1 MFRWLRVIVCSG
13 CLIWVGEAQSTELRA
28 QSNVALAN
36 PPAAVA
42 ARDMNWDF
50 IPDLVVANTAA
61 NTITVNSL
69 NSFGSMD
76 ATFDYVVGSGPV
88 ALALADYSGDGY
100 IDIAVA
106 NQTAGTISVLN
117 NKAVAGAEF
126 NPAASYAAGNTPVA
140 MVAGLFNSDLFYDLV
155 VVNQTNNSVTL
166 LLNSGTGSFPTMVTY
181 GVGASPSAVVAADF
195 DGNGSL
201 DLAVANQG
209 DNTVSLLLNNGSGG
223 FAAALT
229 YAVGSSP
236 SAIAALDMDRNGTMD
251 LAITHS
257 TAATL
262 SLLSNNGSA
271 IFAFA
276 ASYSVGVNPVAVVAV
291 DMNGDGYADLA
302 VANAGSGTMSLLEN
316 NRNGAFAVGQTAAV
330 GSTPV
335 SIVAAD
341 IDVDGDS
348 DLLIANAGSS
358 NLSIL
363 TNDTDFRPAPFQ
375 FTDQVDIARN
385 AVVESNVITLTGM
398 TGWGRI
404 TVSRGEYT
412 VSTDSGLTW
421 SPWSSTSPL
430 AVTAGDKVKLRV
442 TASAQGYT
450 RVDVDVLIG
459 GVLDTFS
466 VRTFGDSVPDP
477 FLFVDQT
484 GVALST
490 ILSSNVITV
499 TGIDIDVAISVVG
512 GSYSLN
518 GGAFTPAPG
527 FVRNNDTVQLR
538 VTSAPLRGEAVN
550 VALYIGGV
558 TDTFTITTAAAAS
571 SGGGGGGSLGL
582 MQLLLLLPLLWR
594 LYNPSR

>member
-1 MFRWLRVIVCSG
+1 MCSG
-13 CLIWVGEAQSTELRA
+13 CLIWVGEAQSTELRT

-61 NTITVNSL
+61 NTITVISL
-69 NSFGSMD
+69 NGFGAMES
-76 ATFDYVVGSGPV
+76 TLDYAVGNGPV
-88 ALALADYSGDGY
+88 ALALADYSGNGY

-106 NQTAGTISVLN
+106 NQAAGTISVLN
-117 NKAVAGAEF
+117 NKAVSGAEF
-126 NPAASYAAGNTPVA
+126 NPATSYAAGNTPVA
-140 MVAGLFNSDLFYDLV
+140 MVAGLFNNDLFYDLV
-155 VVNQTNNSVTL
+155 VVNQTSNSVTV
-166 LLNSGTGSFPTMVTY
+166 LLNSGTGSFPATASY
-181 GVGASPSAVVAADF
+181 GVGSSPRAVVAADF
-195 DGNGSL
+195 DGNGAL
-201 DLAVANQG
+201 DLAVINQG
-209 DNTVSLLLNNGSGG
+209 DNSVSVLLNNGSGG
-223 FAAALT
+223 FAAPLT

-251 LAITHS
+251 LAITHAT
-257 TAATL
+257 TAAL
-262 SLLSNNGSA
+262 SLLSNNGSG

-291 DMNGDGYADLA
+291 DMNGDGYDDLA
-302 VANAGSGTMSLLEN
+302 IANAGSDTVSLLEN
-316 NRNGAFAVGQTAAV
+316 NRNGAFAAGQMAAV
-330 GSTPV
+330 GTTPV

-348 DLLIANAGSS
+348 DLLVANTASN
-358 NLSIL
+358 NLSL
-363 TNDTDFRPAPFQ
+363 LLNDTDFRPSPFQ
-375 FTDQVDIARN
+375 FSDQVNVALN
-385 AVVESNVITLTGM
+385 AVVESDVITLTGM

-404 TVSRGEYT
+404 TVSQGEYA

-421 SPWSSTSPL
+421 SPWSATSPT
-430 AVTAGDKVKLRV
+430 AATAGHRVKLRV

-450 RVDVDVLIG
+450 RVDVDVMIG

-484 GVALST
+484 GAALST
-490 ILSSNVITV
+490 IVSSNVITV

-512 GSYSLN
+512 GSHSVN
-518 GGAFTPAPG
+518 GGAFTSAPG

-538 VTSAPLRGEAVN
+538 VTSAPLKGEAVN
-550 VALYIGGV
+550 VALYVGGV
-558 TDTFTITTAAAAS
+558 TDTFTITTAAANS
-571 SGGGGGGSLGL
+571 SGGGGGALGL
-582 MQLLLLLPLLWR
+582 VQLLLLLPLLRR
-594 LYNPSR
+594 LYSPPR